1 MLLAAGLNY
10 CDSSIHAQRSRA
22 SLTSFAFT
30 ADIDLQDDLRNVNV
44 LYTEGLSQ
52 RLMCIAYVWCA
63 LHAEQHDTYVL
74 GNVHYLSVWSNAG
87 AVQI

>member
-1 MLLAAGLNY
+1 MHKGPEPRSHHLLL
-10 CDSSIHAQRSRA
+10 RRT
-22 SLTSFAFT
+22 LP
-30 ADIDLQDDLRNVNV
+30 DDLRIVNV
-44 LYTEGLSQ
+44 LYTEGLLQ